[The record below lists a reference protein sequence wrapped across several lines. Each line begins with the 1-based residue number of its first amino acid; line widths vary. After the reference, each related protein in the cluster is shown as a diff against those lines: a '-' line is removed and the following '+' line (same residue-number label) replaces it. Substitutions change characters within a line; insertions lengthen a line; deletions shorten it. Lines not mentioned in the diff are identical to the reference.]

1 MINDI
6 KKNKKFNSNDSD
18 SDSVNSLLEY
28 NNQNPI
34 NIKKNFSK
42 KKTKKY
48 KVNIEERRN

>member
-42 KKTKKY
+42 KKKK
-48 KVNIEERRN
+48 K